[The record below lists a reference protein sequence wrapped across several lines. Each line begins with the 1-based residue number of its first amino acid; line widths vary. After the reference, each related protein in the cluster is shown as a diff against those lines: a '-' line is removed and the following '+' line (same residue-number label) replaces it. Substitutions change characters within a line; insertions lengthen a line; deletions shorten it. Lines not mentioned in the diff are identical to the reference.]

1 VTLLWI
7 NSIYRQKLE
16 ITGKSMIPK
25 VLVLTGY
32 GINCDIETQHAF
44 KLAGAMAERVHIND
58 LINGK
63 ERLSDYHILSFP
75 GGFSFGDDIASGK
88 VLANMVK
95 YNIGE
100 QIQEFIDSGKLI
112 LGICNGFQ
120 AMVKMGLLPGFNED
134 YATQEVTLTYNDSG
148 RFEDRWVH
156 LKANI
161 ISKCMF
167 TKGIENIYLPVRH
180 GEGKFV
186 AKNPQVLEK
195 LKKGN
200 HIVFQYVDTEGKA
213 AGYPHNPNGSVNNIA
228 AICDKTGRVFGMM
241 PHPEAFQHRT
251 NHPGW
256 TREELPEEGA
266 GIAIFRNAVEY
277 AMKNSC

>member
-1 VTLLWI
+1 
-7 NSIYRQKLE
+7 
-16 ITGKSMIPK
+16 MIPK

-44 KLAGAMAERVHIND
+44 KLAGARAERVHIND

-120 AMVKMGLLPGFNED
+120 AMVKMGLLPGFNDD

-156 LKANI
+156 LKANK
-161 ISKCMF
+161 ISKCVF

-195 LKKGN
+195 LKRGN
-200 HIVFQYVDTEGKA
+200 HIVFQYVDTEGKS

-251 NHPGW
+251 NHPRW

-277 AMKNSC
+277 VKKNSY

>member
-1 VTLLWI
+1 
-7 NSIYRQKLE
+7 
-16 ITGKSMIPK
+16 MIPK

-32 GINCDIETQHAF
+32 GINCDRETQHAF
-44 KLAGAMAERVHIND
+44 KRAGARAERVHIND

-112 LGICNGFQ
+112 LGICNGYQ

-134 YATQEVTLTYNDSG
+134 YSTQEVTLTYNDSG

-156 LKANI
+156 LKANRT
-161 ISKCMF
+161 SKCVF

-186 AKNPQVLEK
+186 TKNLQVLEK

-200 HIVFQYVDTEGKA
+200 HIVFQYVDTEGKS

-228 AICDKTGRVFGMM
+228 AICNKTGRVFGMM

-251 NHPGW
+251 NHPRW

-277 AMKNSC
+277 AMKNSW

>member
-1 VTLLWI
+1 MT
-7 NSIYRQKLE
+7 
-16 ITGKSMIPK
+16 PK

-44 KLAGAMAERVHIND
+44 KLAGARAERVHIND

-120 AMVKMGLLPGFNED
+120 VMVKMGLLPGFNDD

-156 LKANI
+156 LKANK
-161 ISKCMF
+161 ISKCVF
-167 TKGIENIYLPVRH
+167 TKGMENIYLPVRH

-195 LKKGN
+195 LKRGN
-200 HIVFQYVDTEGKA
+200 HIVFQYVDTEGKS

-277 AMKNSC
+277 VKKNSY

>member
-1 VTLLWI
+1 
-7 NSIYRQKLE
+7 
-16 ITGKSMIPK
+16 MIPK

-44 KLAGAMAERVHIND
+44 KLAGARAERVHIND

-95 YNIGE
+95 NNIGE

-120 AMVKMGLLPGFNED
+120 AMVKMGLLPGFNKD
-134 YATQEVTLTYNDSG
+134 YSTQEVTLTYNDSG

-156 LKANI
+156 LKANK
-161 ISKCMF
+161 ISKCVF

-195 LKKGN
+195 LKSGS
-200 HIVFQYVDTEGKA
+200 HIVFQYVDTEGKS

-251 NHPGW
+251 NHPRW

-277 AMKNSC
+277 VKKKSY